1 MKQSII
7 LSKSESMIFLRDS
20 PFELD
25 DIEYRRN
32 IFRKNKERVIDK
44 DTNINIATTWK
55 SNKSSK
61 ENDDVIDR
69 IPRDEKIVVN
79 ERTS

>member
-69 IPRDEKIVVN
+69 ILRDEKIVVS

>member
-25 DIEYRRN
+25 DIEYKRN

-44 DTNINIATTWK
+44 DTNTNIATIWK

>member
-32 IFRKNKERVIDK
+32 IFRKNKERVFMNSFYMTK
-44 DTNINIATTWK
+44 RLRGNYPINMNNQI
-55 SNKSSK
+55 
-61 ENDDVIDR
+61 I
-69 IPRDEKIVVN
+69 
-79 ERTS
+79 